1 MHVVASC
8 IVEEQRDE
16 EAAALP
22 LQVAG
27 IASRAKELASGV
39 VMVSHLPLCQSFEGN
54 VTDVTL
60 VAVLNSISFV
70 PSSFSMGISICS

>member
-39 VMVSHLPLCQSFEGN
+39 VMVSHLPLCQSFGGIM
-54 VTDVTL
+54 TDVTL
-60 VAVLNSISFV
+60 VAVSNSAFFI
-70 PSSFSMGISICS
+70 PLSFSMGTSIRS